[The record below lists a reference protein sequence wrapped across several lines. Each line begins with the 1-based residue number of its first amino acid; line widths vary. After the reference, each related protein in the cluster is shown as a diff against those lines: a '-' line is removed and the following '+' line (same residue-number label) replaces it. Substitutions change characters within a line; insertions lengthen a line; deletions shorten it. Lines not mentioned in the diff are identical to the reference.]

1 MKKIR
6 NFSIIAHIDHGKS
19 TLADRLI
26 QLCGGLEA
34 REMKE
39 QVLDSMELEQER
51 GITIKA
57 QSVSLDYNSIAEVQQ
72 WMSQPLNSMLIAL
85 TVLYTFYHSEL
96 GLQVITEDYVESKS
110 SQITIL
116 YIVRG
121 IRLFA
126 IILTFFAL
134 MRI

>member
-1 MKKIR
+1 
-6 NFSIIAHIDHGKS
+6 
-19 TLADRLI
+19 
-26 QLCGGLEA
+26 
-34 REMKE
+34 
-39 QVLDSMELEQER
+39 
-51 GITIKA
+51 
-57 QSVSLDYNSIAEVQQ
+57 
-72 WMSQPLNSMLIAL
+72 MSQPLNSMLIAL

-121 IRLFA
+121 IRLFV